1 MKPIDVLLL
10 SREDIVALDL
20 TPDQVVD
27 AVTKALAEHAAGTY
41 EMKPKI
47 GVHPIA
53 THPANF
59 IHAMPGYLKD
69 MDACG
74 LKWVGAFARNGE
86 RGLPNVSG
94 VQIFNDTATGIPLA
108 IMECAYLTGLRT
120 AAVSAIVARECAPE
134 GAHTLGLV
142 GCGFEGTKH
151 LRFLTHEIPSLTT
164 VRLYD
169 IRPEAVARLA
179 DEAADYFDGEIV
191 RCDDLAECLNGAD
204 VLMTCTDGS
213 AQVVHPE
220 FFKPG
225 AVAVGI
231 EGGCAFTAE
240 ALQSADKFV
249 VDDEEL
255 TRYFDLIGQ
264 ERFTEDGEPDP
275 EFPGGMP
282 EVYATIGQIVTGRM
296 PGRES
301 DQERIVSTPIGMA
314 IADVALTRLAYQ
326 TALDR
331 GIGTTF
337 RLV

>member
-20 TPDQVVD
+20 TPEQVVE
-27 AVTKALAEHAAGTY
+27 AVTEALAEHAAGTY

-47 GVHPIA
+47 GVHPID

-86 RGLPNVSG
+86 RDLPNVSG

-120 AAVSAIVARECAPE
+120 AAVSAIVARECAVE
-134 GAHTLGLV
+134 GAETLGLA

-151 LRFLTHEIPSLTT
+151 LRFLTHEIPSLRT

-179 DEAADYFDGEIV
+179 DEAAEYFDGEIV
-191 RCDDLAECLNGAD
+191 RCDDLAQCLQGAD
-204 VLMTCTDGS
+204 VIMTCTDGS
-213 AQVVHPE
+213 AQVVRPE

-282 EVYATIGQIVTGRM
+282 DVYATIGQLVTERM
-296 PGRES
+296 PGRENA
-301 DQERIVSTPIGMA
+301 DERIVSTPIGMA
-314 IADVALTRLAYQ
+314 IADVALTKVAYE
-326 TALDR
+326 TALER